1 MKYMSISARCNS
13 RRLLQYL
20 VTGGVLIHAL
30 IILWPILNSPF
41 SGDDTFDSMLPM
53 QLTYSGQSSWSYIN
67 SYVSNWSA
75 KEGRFF
81 PVAATVGLF
90 SHVFFPGR
98 VEYKI
103 AQVLIVLLALFVF
116 ALFVSKLFK
125 NIYAGLLAVLILNT
139 CLQMHVQYDPL
150 FQFSLQQPFLMTVIS
165 GSLLFFICGV
175 RSSNNW
181 KLIFSAI
188 LYLLALLTYESAL
201 LIWPI
206 FVLLIFMERPRKFI
220 KIALISA
227 TPALVVGL
235 NLVRL
240 RSKVTTTSA
249 GYTSNF
255 EAARL
260 VKTFVKQA
268 IGSLPM
274 SYSELRTPPFLQSF
288 PEHLHFSSFWWLVSV
303 GISVLLVVL
312 VLPRVGS
319 LGHRTNIGL
328 VLVGLVLWFV
338 PALVVAQTVRWQNE
352 LVLGNAYITWFQGSF
367 GVTLIAIGILL
378 EGKTLLS
385 KFPKIASIAGL
396 SMCACIIGVATS
408 SVVTNNAR
416 AVAQFNP
423 GYLWPRETFESAI
436 ESGVF
441 DEIGPK
447 DSVLALGAEWWLNAP
462 FVSWWGGPR
471 IEQMD
476 SQRAEAQWGSCV
488 SEPTTCLER
497 MGYKNV
503 VATYGYDLSGPR
515 VVVVGSAKSMSGET
529 GSIAS
534 AVIVG
539 PRVFVDYPSNSP
551 SEADSQQR
559 CLAWSKEKVLKL
571 VGSFEINDAKVLEA
585 KKESC
590 LLKFSSRITLDTFQF
605 NPN

>member
-1 MKYMSISARCNS
+1 MPSKY
-13 RRLLQYL
+13 LLPLGKKNIICL
-20 VTGGVLIHAL
+20 VACVCTFIHSL
-30 IILWPILNSPF
+30 IILWPILASPF
-41 SGDDTFDSMLPM
+41 SGDDTFDSMVPM
-53 QLTYSGQSSWSYIN
+53 QLQYSGQSSWNFIN
-67 SYVSNWSA
+67 NYVSNWSA

-81 PVAATVGLF
+81 PVAAITG
-90 SHVFFPGR
+90 VFGHYFFTGR

-103 AQVLIVLLALFVF
+103 AQLVVVLIALFVF
-116 ALFVSKLFK
+116 ALFVSKVFK
-125 NIYAGLLAVLILNT
+125 NLFAGLLAVLILNT

-165 GSLLFFICGV
+165 ASLLFFVWGV
-175 RSSNNW
+175 RSERYW
-181 KLIFSAI
+181 KLTISAL

-206 FVLLIFMERPRKFI
+206 FIILILIERPRKFVR
-220 KIALISA
+220 IALISA
-227 TPALVVGL
+227 TPALIVGL

-240 RSKVTTTSA
+240 RSNVTTTSA

-260 VKTFVKQA
+260 VKTFAKQA

-274 SYSELRTPPFLQSF
+274 SYSELRTPPFLKSF

-303 GISVLLVVL
+303 GISVLLVFL
-312 VLPRVGS
+312 VLPKVVG
-319 LGHRTNIGL
+319 LGHRTNICL

-367 GVTLIAIGILL
+367 GVALIAIGILL
-378 EGKTLLS
+378 EAKTLLS
-385 KFPKIASIAGL
+385 KFPKVVSIAGL
-396 SMCACIIGVATS
+396 SLFACLIGVATS

-441 DEIGPK
+441 DEIGAK

-488 SEPTTCLER
+488 SEPSTCLER
-497 MGYKNV
+497 MGYRNV
-503 VATYGYDLSGPR
+503 VATYGYDLSGAR

-539 PRVFVDYPSNSP
+539 PRVFIDYPSNSP

-571 VGSFEINDAKVLEA
+571 TGSFGKNDVEVLEA